1 MDFTEYSIWFFAGI
15 ILLGFAG
22 GFLAGM
28 LGVGGGLVF
37 VPVFQE
43 IVKNHQVA
51 ADQVPYVLANS
62 LLIVFIVGI
71 SGSIKHI
78 KIKNTNIPAAITTG
92 LAAVFSSLLL
102 SYILRYYHINDQKMF
117 NYIFCAILLITGL
130 RMWFGKAPK
139 GSVEDETITIPKLK
153 NFIPAGFIAGLITA
167 ITGLGGGVILIPY
180 FNKVLKLPIKF
191 STGLSL
197 TVIPIIA
204 LPLLLFY
211 MFNKPEMELFKG
223 LQTGHILWP
232 TVIPMIISAAIAS
245 PYGIKTAQKMSSNT
259 LLIIFLIF
267 ISVNMTKILFF

>member
-1 MDFTEYSIWFFAGI
+1 MDFSQYSIWFFIGI

-22 GFLAGM
+22 GFLAGL

-43 IVKNHQVA
+43 IVKNHIVA
-51 ADQVPYVLANS
+51 SDRVSYVLANS
-62 LLIVFIVGI
+62 LLIVFVVGI
-71 SGSIKHI
+71 SGSVKHL
-78 KIKNTNIPAAITTG
+78 KIKNTDIRSAFATG

-102 SYILRYYHINDQKMF
+102 SYILRYFHLNNQQLF
-117 NYIFCAILLITGL
+117 NYIFCGILIITGL
-130 RMWFGKAPK
+130 RMWYGKAPK
-139 GSVEDETITIPKLK
+139 GSPESEKVQLPPLK
-153 NFIPAGFIAGLITA
+153 NFVPAGLIAGLITA
-167 ITGLGGGVILIPY
+167 MTGLGGGVILIPY

-232 TVIPMIISAAIAS
+232 TVVPMIVAAALAS
-245 PYGIKTAQKMSSNT
+245 PYGIKTAHKMSSNT

-267 ISVNMTKILFF
+267 IAVNITKILFF

>member
-1 MDFTEYSIWFFAGI
+1 MNFSEYNLWFFALI
-15 ILLGFAG
+15 VLLGFAG

-43 IVKNHQVA
+43 IVKNHEIA
-51 ADQVPYVLANS
+51 ADRVPYVLANS
-62 LLIVFIVGI
+62 LLIVFVVGI

-78 KIKNTNIPAAITTG
+78 KIKNTNLQAALTTG

-102 SYILRYYHINDQKMF
+102 S
-117 NYIFCAILLITGL
+117 
-130 RMWFGKAPK
+130 
-139 GSVEDETITIPKLK
+139 
-153 NFIPAGFIAGLITA
+153 LITA
-167 ITGLGGGVILIPY
+167 FTGLGGGVILIPY

-204 LPLLLFY
+204 LPLLIFY
-211 MFNKPEMELFKG
+211 MLNKPEMELFKG

-232 TVIPMIISAAIAS
+232 TVFPMIVAAAIAS

>member
-1 MDFTEYSIWFFAGI
+1 MNFSEYTIWFFTVI

-43 IVKNHQVA
+43 IVKNHEVA
-51 ADQVPYVLANS
+51 ADRVPYVLANS

-78 KIKNTNIPAAITTG
+78 KIKNTNLPAAYTTG

-102 SYILRYYHINDQKMF
+102 SYILRYFNINDQKMF
-117 NYIFCAILLITGL
+117 NYIFCGILLITGI
-130 RMWFGKAPK
+130 RMWYGKAPK
-139 GSVEDETITIPKLK
+139 GSIENEKANIPPLK
-153 NFIPAGFIAGLITA
+153 NFIPAGLIAGLITA

-204 LPLLLFY
+204 LPLLMFY
-211 MFNKPEMELFKG
+211 MLNKPEMELFKG

-245 PYGIKTAQKMSSNT
+245 PFGIKTAQKMNSNT

-267 ISVNMTKILFF
+267 IAVNMTKILFF